1 MTNTN
6 NGNGIHQL
14 INNSTLVETPAGGVL
29 VNCPPETLKA
39 VLAAALKPPKHI
51 LLPPDIPPGEI
62 LGSSGF
68 VRHGVNF
75 ASVEFLIYANYF
87 AGGEEKTNIV
97 VPTKDQMRRLR
108 TILIETIIGPEKIED
123 YLEHPWLKQECNSV
137 GIYPPLGRLPGPDD
151 MVDLSS
157 LEDQSAVN
165 GTASVELGAGVSAR
179 LEGDDYIISN
189 GDEILARVSTAV
201 DELPRA
207 LSLAPAR
214 PLQRH
219 ELTVQFIGGS
229 HGFDTE
235 GITTCFLAYLGGNVE
250 TRATLFDA
258 AAYLRMRLSNLGVS
272 SRQISEVVLTHLH
285 EDHLAGL
292 PELLLLG
299 EQRVRLL
306 TSDIVCSGL
315 LRVLSAMLALPEFH
329 VSSLFEFIPL
339 NPGRPVELEGRLF
352 SSIYAVHSIPTLA
365 VRVEKLYFSA
375 DMRYDE
381 AWFDEMV
388 EAGILTQGR
397 KDELVHFADK
407 ADVLVQDAGGGTIH
421 TTITPEVLKA
431 LTAKGQRVILA
442 HTSEKNME
450 ILDTFAGQ
458 VEIAGSGHIS
468 RMGAEVPG
476 GESEQVA
483 RIETLSACTIFA
495 RLPMEDRV
503 WLGEQ
508 ATLHT
513 WPDGETIMREGDVSD
528 KQTYVVHSGLVEV
541 SMGDKLIRVLGR
553 GSSVGERG
561 ALLGKVRTTTLVA
574 RGEAQ
579 LLGIDENVFGPIA
592 RVLGLKK
599 AFHRADRLAEI
610 PLFKALHWVTL
621 LDLALDVRPK
631 LLQQGEPLFQYGEA
645 GFECYL
651 LISGEIDI
659 EDKDGA
665 FVDKLTNSGEFFGGR
680 SALYNTLRNATGR
693 ASTDAEVWAFPATAL
708 QRLQMIY
715 PNLLLHLH
723 VTESGRHGTPVA

>member
-1 MTNTN
+1 
-6 NGNGIHQL
+6 
-14 INNSTLVETPAGGVL
+14 
-29 VNCPPETLKA
+29 
-39 VLAAALKPPKHI
+39 
-51 LLPPDIPPGEI
+51 
-62 LGSSGF
+62 
-68 VRHGVNF
+68 
-75 ASVEFLIYANYF
+75 
-87 AGGEEKTNIV
+87 
-97 VPTKDQMRRLR
+97 
-108 TILIETIIGPEKIED
+108 
-123 YLEHPWLKQECNSV
+123 
-137 GIYPPLGRLPGPDD
+137 
-151 MVDLSS
+151 
-157 LEDQSAVN
+157 
-165 GTASVELGAGVSAR
+165 
-179 LEGDDYIISN
+179 
-189 GDEILARVSTAV
+189 
-201 DELPRA
+201 
-207 LSLAPAR
+207 
-214 PLQRH
+214 
-219 ELTVQFIGGS
+219 
-229 HGFDTE
+229 
-235 GITTCFLAYLGGNVE
+235 
-250 TRATLFDA
+250 
-258 AAYLRMRLSNLGVS
+258 
-272 SRQISEVVLTHLH
+272 
-285 EDHLAGL
+285 
-292 PELLLLG
+292 
-299 EQRVRLL
+299 
-306 TSDIVCSGL
+306 
-315 LRVLSAMLALPEFH
+315 
-329 VSSLFEFIPL
+329 
-339 NPGRPVELEGRLF
+339 
-352 SSIYAVHSIPTLA
+352 
-365 VRVEKLYFSA
+365 
-375 DMRYDE
+375 
-381 AWFDEMV
+381 
-388 EAGILTQGR
+388 
-397 KDELVHFADK
+397 
-407 ADVLVQDAGGGTIH
+407 
-421 TTITPEVLKA
+421 
-431 LTAKGQRVILA
+431 
-442 HTSEKNME
+442 
-450 ILDTFAGQ
+450 
-458 VEIAGSGHIS
+458 
-468 RMGAEVPG
+468 
-476 GESEQVA
+476 
-483 RIETLSACTIFA
+483 
-495 RLPMEDRV
+495 MEDRV